1 MTGRAVLK
9 RFLYTDTPSDTHP
22 DTASV
27 TNKVRDS
34 SVANSSDGLTF
45 VKRRAKDGRFLYK
58 NTGVRRA
65 QRLAK
70 LRF

>member
-9 RFLYTDTPSDTHP
+9 GFLYTDTPSNTHP

-27 TNKVRDS
+27 TNNVRDS
-34 SVANSSDGLTF
+34 SVANSSDGLIF

-70 LRF
+70 FRF